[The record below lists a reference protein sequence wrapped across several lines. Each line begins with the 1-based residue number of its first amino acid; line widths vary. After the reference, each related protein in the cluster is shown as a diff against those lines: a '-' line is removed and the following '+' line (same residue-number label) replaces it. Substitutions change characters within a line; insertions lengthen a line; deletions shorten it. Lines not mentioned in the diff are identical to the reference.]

1 MWASDPSRFH
11 SPSRGTSRWI
21 RALKSHS
28 FSRDNWWRWWKICLL
43 MYVRFLIVHVI
54 YVLFMRLCLWNL
66 MNQYSWRWISHTSR
80 CSRSREIT
88 ILLPE
93 MWTVEGCSR
102 PVEHTLLEFG
112 HISNSWTG
120 RSIPPSSGTSFDTL
134 NCESDLNCLPFDIDI
149 ELRKSFDYRLYDS

>member
-1 MWASDPSRFH
+1 M
-11 SPSRGTSRWI
+11 
-21 RALKSHS
+21 ALKS
-28 FSRDNWWRWWKICLL
+28 
-43 MYVRFLIVHVI
+43 YE
-54 YVLFMRLCLWNL
+54 
-66 MNQYSWRWISHTSR
+66 SHTWK

-120 RSIPPSSGTSFDTL
+120 RSIPRSSGTSFDTL